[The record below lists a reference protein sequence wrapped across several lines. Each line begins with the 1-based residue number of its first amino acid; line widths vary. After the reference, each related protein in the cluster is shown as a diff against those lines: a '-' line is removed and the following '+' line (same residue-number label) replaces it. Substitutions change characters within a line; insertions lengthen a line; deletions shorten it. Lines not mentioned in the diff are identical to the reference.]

1 MNIEWMDKIWY
12 IDTMEF
18 YLIIKQNLSFARK
31 GTHLD
36 IIKLSK
42 LDQSKNKIYVPL
54 FVDTWFYRHKN
65 QVSI

>member
-1 MNIEWMDKIWY
+1 MNSNKLPVNIERMDKIWY

-18 YLIIKQNLSFARK
+18 YSIIKQNISFARK

-42 LDQSKNKIYVPL
+42 LDQSKNKIYCMFPHL
-54 FVDTWFYRHKN
+54 
-65 QVSI
+65 

>member
-1 MNIEWMDKIWY
+1 MNSNKMPVSIEWMNKIWY

-18 YLIIKQNLSFARK
+18 YSALKQNLSFVGK

-42 LDQSKNKIYVPL
+42 LYQSKNEIYCMFPHL
-54 FVDTWFYRHKN
+54 
-65 QVSI
+65 